1 MAGLP
6 ATTRLQ
12 PCVSAESMAPMEPT
26 KPSNSPSATS
36 WLRRRAENVI
46 VALIA
51 IMFIS
56 FLLQIAFRYLLNRPL
71 GWTDEVVVLC
81 WVWLV
86 LWGAAFILSDKD
98 EIRFDIIYV
107 LVPKGAQ
114 RTFTVIS
121 SVALVVLFVV
131 SLPASWNYVLFM
143 KREKSAYLGM
153 RFDYLYSIYVIFSV
167 ACIVKHA
174 WIAWNALRGKESP
187 EVDALDDAERV

>member
-1 MAGLP
+1 
-6 ATTRLQ
+6 
-12 PCVSAESMAPMEPT
+12 MEPT
-26 KPSNSPSATS
+26 KPGNSLSVAS
-36 WLRRRAENVI
+36 WLRKRAENVI

-51 IMFIS
+51 IMFVS

-71 GWTDEVVVLC
+71 GWTDEVTVLC

-98 EIRFDIIYV
+98 EIRFDIVYG
-107 LVPKGAQ
+107 LVSERTR

-121 SVALVVLFVV
+121 SLALVVLFVV

-167 ACIVKHA
+167 ACIVRHG
-174 WIAWNALRGKESP
+174 WIAWNVFRGRDSP
-187 EVDALDDAERV
+187 EVDVLEEEERI

>member
-1 MAGLP
+1 MK
-6 ATTRLQ
+6 
-12 PCVSAESMAPMEPT
+12 PT
-26 KPSNSPSATS
+26 KPGNSLIVTS
-36 WLRRRAENVI
+36 WLRKRAENVI

-86 LWGAAFILSDKD
+86 LWGAAFILSDKE
-98 EIRFDIIYV
+98 EIRFDIVYE
-107 LVPKGAQ
+107 LVSERTR

-121 SVALVVLFVV
+121 SLALIVLFVV

-153 RFDYLYSIYVIFSV
+153 PFDYLYSIYIIFSV
-167 ACIVKHA
+167 ACIVKHVR
-174 WIAWNALRGKESP
+174 IAWTTFRGRESP
-187 EVDALDDAERV
+187 EVDVLDDRERI

>member
-1 MAGLP
+1 
-6 ATTRLQ
+6 
-12 PCVSAESMAPMEPT
+12 MEPT
-26 KPSNSPSATS
+26 KPSNTLGTGS
-36 WLRRRAENVI
+36 WLRKRAENVI

-86 LWGAAFILSDKD
+86 LWGAAFILSDKE
-98 EIRFDIIYV
+98 EIRFDIVYG
-107 LVPKGAQ
+107 LVSERTR

-121 SVALVVLFVV
+121 SLALVVLFIV
-131 SLPASWNYVLFM
+131 SLPAAWNYVLFM

-167 ACIVKHA
+167 ACIVRHGGLA
-174 WIAWNALRGKESP
+174 WSAFRGRNLP
-187 EVDALDDAERV
+187 ETDVLDDRERI

>member
-1 MAGLP
+1 MSSSS
-6 ATTRLQ
+6 R
-12 PCVSAESMAPMEPT
+12 SAVA
-26 KPSNSPSATS
+26 

-46 VALIA
+46 VALIGL
-51 IMFIS
+51 MFVS

-71 GWTDEVVVLC
+71 GWTDEVTVLC

-98 EIRFDIIYV
+98 EIRFDIVYG
-107 LVPKGAQ
+107 LVSKRTR
-114 RTFTVIS
+114 RTFTLIS

-153 RFDYLYSIYVIFSV
+153 RFDYLYSIYVIFAV
-167 ACIVKHA
+167 ACIVKHG
-174 WIAWNALRGKESP
+174 WIAWYALRGRESP
-187 EVDALDDAERV
+187 EEDALKDEERV

>member
-1 MAGLP
+1 
-6 ATTRLQ
+6 
-12 PCVSAESMAPMEPT
+12 MEPT
-26 KPSNSPSATS
+26 KPSNTPSIGS
-36 WLRRRAENVI
+36 WLRKRAENVI
-46 VALIA
+46 VALFA

-56 FLLQIAFRYLLNRPL
+56 FLLQIAFRYLLDRPL

-98 EIRFDIIYV
+98 EIRFDIVYE
-107 LVPKGAQ
+107 LVPERTR

-121 SVALVVLFVV
+121 SLALVVLFVV

-153 RFDYLYSIYVIFSV
+153 PFDYLYSIYIIFSV
-167 ACIVKHA
+167 ACIVKHVR
-174 WIAWNALRGKESP
+174 IAWNAFRGRESP
-187 EVDALDDAERV
+187 EVDVLDESERI